1 MTDIK
6 KYWEKLESS
15 SEKPF
20 YLNEV
25 LELDKNDFFSTND
38 NIIKANNLIDGLYG
52 GNFILIKNAINE
64 KYLNDLKEKLVNFS
78 KTEPS
83 SFHKMLEGCP
93 NFHREIDEDASKKYS
108 VKSVRHSYYFFRWNK
123 DLFNLYG
130 TMNSIWSSI
139 KHLGGLDKD
148 SFIKNT
154 PKDGIVDRIQVVQ
167 YPADTGYIE
176 PHQHDPINQ
185 RLIISVYMSRKSKDY
200 NNGGTYFFNKENKAI
215 EVEDSI
221 EIGDVGIFY
230 GSLKHAVSPVTI
242 NSNNNLNKKISGRWW
257 IGLYSPE
264 TDHVINRHTSNPTK

>member
-123 DLFNLYG
+123 DLFNLLDLTKIKGVDISYVFKKNLDDEFKIHYQYG
-130 TMNSIWSSI
+130 LNNNQSKYLVSFLNSEYPPEKLYIPTNSI
-139 KHLGGLDKD
+139 KDLKQKAKKGDKIATEWLR
-148 SFIKNT
+148 S
-154 PKDGIVDRIQVVQ
+154 
-167 YPADTGYIE
+167 TGF
-176 PHQHDPINQ
+176 
-185 RLIISVYMSRKSKDY
+185 K
-200 NNGGTYFFNKENKAI
+200 F
-215 EVEDSI
+215 
-221 EIGDVGIFY
+221 
-230 GSLKHAVSPVTI
+230 
-242 NSNNNLNKKISGRWW
+242 
-257 IGLYSPE
+257 
-264 TDHVINRHTSNPTK
+264 